1 LYDLTSEGVESN
13 GSENAVIEKSDTVTK
28 ESEEIQLENEEENKK
43 TEVRSEEKPTDPVE
57 NVAQ

>member
-1 LYDLTSEGVESN
+1 M
-13 GSENAVIEKSDTVTK
+13 IEKSDTVTK

-43 TEVRSEEKPTDPVE
+43 TEINTEEKPSDLVE